1 MRAVIYL
8 CSVIALAILPAC
20 SDDPGQPPPEGPS
33 DLILPLGGSA
43 VAPGTSIRVTFA
55 EVLEDSRCPID
66 VTCFRA
72 GNGQVLITAREGN
85 GDEDGR
91 LILNTT
97 EGPRTGTFGGW
108 RFELTELDPEPH
120 TGRHTPPDYRV
131 TLRVSSK

>member
-1 MRAVIYL
+1 MRAAIYL
-8 CSVIALAILPAC
+8 CSALTLLSVLAC
-20 SDDPGQPPPEGPS
+20 SDDPGQPPPEGPA

-43 VAPGTSIRVTFA
+43 VAPGTSIRVTFV

-72 GNGQVLITAREGN
+72 GNGQVLITAREG
-85 GDEDGR
+85 DGEEASR

-97 EGPRTGTFGGW
+97 EGPRTATFDGW

-120 TGRHTPPDYRV
+120 TGRQTPPDYRV

>member
-1 MRAVIYL
+1 MRAVIFL
-8 CSVIALAILPAC
+8 CSVIALVILPAC
-20 SDDPGQPPPEGPS
+20 SDDPGQPPPEGPA

-72 GNGQVLITAREGN
+72 GNGQVLITAREGDS
-85 GDEDGR
+85 DEADR

-97 EGPRTGTFGGW
+97 EGPRTATFDEW
-108 RFELTELDPEPH
+108 QFELTELDPEPH
-120 TGRHTPPDYRV
+120 TGRQTPPNYRV